1 MITRWLDRP
10 RPTELRTDR
19 GEKVEEKESE
29 TWAFSS
35 GRRSSLTSA
44 PRSAFS
50 PSIEEEEKGDGGGA
64 EIGRKQRKEGSLF
77 WRAFYSK
84 KGLRKIVKPNGDYGD
99 ALSPGKCE
107 VLSPLAAE
115 LRKAD

>member
-1 MITRWLDRP
+1 MISRTRWLDSP
-10 RPTELRTDR
+10 TRPTELRTDR

-44 PRSAFS
+44 PRSAFF

-64 EIGRKQRKEGSLF
+64 EIGRKQRKEG
-77 WRAFYSK
+77 RVAFLEGFLLRK
-84 KGLRKIVKPNGDYGD
+84 GTEKDREAGWGLR
-99 ALSPGKCE
+99 
-107 VLSPLAAE
+107 
-115 LRKAD
+115 

>member
-44 PRSAFS
+44 PRSAFF

-77 WRAFYSK
+77 LEGFL
-84 KGLRKIVKPNGDYGD
+84 LRKGTEKDR
-99 ALSPGKCE
+99 E
-107 VLSPLAAE
+107 AE
-115 LRKAD
+115 